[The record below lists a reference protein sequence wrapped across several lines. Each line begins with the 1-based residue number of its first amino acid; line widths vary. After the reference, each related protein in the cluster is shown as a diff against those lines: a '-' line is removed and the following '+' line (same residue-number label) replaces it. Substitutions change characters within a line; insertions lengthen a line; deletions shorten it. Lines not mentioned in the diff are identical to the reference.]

1 MRLRS
6 LYACL
11 ALVVGSAALSACGA
25 ADAATVAT
33 ATLAPAATSA
43 DSCAFSL
50 TWSLV
55 KANASGAPT
64 GYLVKFTT
72 PSATLATDT
81 ASAPP
86 VRVALLR
93 PAAPDSV
100 IVTGSVAAMR
110 GTLVF
115 AASSASAVCRSN
127 AVPLPAPDSVKLD
140 TANIVSAIVRPD
152 SLRIVIGDSAMAT
165 MYYAMKSGD
174 TVPAFAP
181 VAWSSSDTLIA
192 AVHPIASG
200 PSTWVIASPAIRTG
214 MTMRSLMRFARAEA
228 SGART
233 IEDTIPVAALYVT
246 RPSRS
251 WRGATIASAAAR

>member
-1 MRLRS
+1 MRRFLF
-6 LYACL
+6 LFTCVLAAAC
-11 ALVVGSAALSACGA
+11 SA
-25 ADAATVAT
+25 ADASTVAT

-127 AVPLPAPDSVKLD
+127 AMPLPAPDSVRID
-140 TANIVSAIVRPD
+140 TTTLVSAFIRPSSTLLPAGDSVLLTVYVVTAGGDTMPSTKTVAWTSSNPASWVVRPAA
-152 SLRIVIGDSAMAT
+152 GAT
-165 MYYAMKSGD
+165 
-174 TVPAFAP
+174 
-181 VAWSSSDTLIA
+181 AW
-192 AVHPIASG
+192 AVNV
-200 PSTWVIASPAIRTG
+200 T
-214 MTMRSLMRFARAEA
+214 
-228 SGART
+228 SGATGGGGQTLRL
-233 IEDTIPVAALYVT
+233 AF
-246 RPSRS
+246 R
-251 WRGATIASAAAR
+251 

>member
-11 ALVVGSAALSACGA
+11 ALLVGSAAITACGA

-33 ATLAPAATSA
+33 ATLAPASTSA

-110 GTLVF
+110 GSTVF

-127 AVPLPAPDSVKLD
+127 AVPLPPPDTVRMD
-140 TANIVSAIVRPD
+140 TTTLVSGFIRPD
-152 SLRIVIGDSAMAT
+152 SAILPAGDSVLLT
-165 MYYAMKSGD
+165 MYVVTAGGD
-174 TVPAFAP
+174 TMPSVKT
-181 VAWSSSDTLIA
+181 VAWSSNSPA
-192 AVHPIASG
+192 WVVHPATAASAWAVNVTAGASG
-200 PSTWVIASPAIRTG
+200 GGGQTLRLAFR
-214 MTMRSLMRFARAEA
+214 
-228 SGART
+228 
-233 IEDTIPVAALYVT
+233 
-246 RPSRS
+246 
-251 WRGATIASAAAR
+251 